1 MSSLYN
7 FARRKV
13 YQFEVTFTSYMLTST
28 EKIIFNTLIFLFL
41 GFLTA
46 AITLYLPQHVQT
58 IARRAYFYVV
68 GDESVIRKEDML
80 DYST

>member
-1 MSSLYN
+1 MSITT
-7 FARRKV
+7 FIRRKV

-28 EKIIFNTLIFLFL
+28 EKIVFNTILFVFL
-41 GFLTA
+41 GFLIA

-68 GDESVIRKEDML
+68 GDESVIRKEDVL
-80 DYST
+80 DYSN

>member
-1 MSSLYN
+1 MSAIYN
-7 FARRKV
+7 YVRRKH

-28 EKIIFNTLIFLFL
+28 EKIVFNTFIFLFL

-58 IARRAYFYVV
+58 ITRRAYFYIV
-68 GDESVIRKEDML
+68 GDESVIRQEDVL

>member
-1 MSSLYN
+1 MSIAT
-7 FARRKV
+7 FVRRKV

-28 EKIIFNTLIFLFL
+28 EKFVFNTFIFLFL

-68 GDESVIRKEDML
+68 GDESVIREEDVL
-80 DYST
+80 DYSS